1 MESKTSVESTR
12 LSTLGYLYSIFT
24 LACSVAYVFILTE
37 YTTNDHF
44 WRNYNVTGAN
54 TFLAD
59 VINAKLRLGEVGDLD
74 IFAPASLKDYSL
86 PTTVI
91 DVRMSMT
98 RRAMTQPFS
107 LEVAVMSYR
116 ANTLF
121 ENVLIMMA
129 YCWVDFGHQFEMAHT
144 AKRQLRCA
152 KSYYD
157 NAAVHLE
164 SLLRN
169 VNHIDLAESSYGVQI
184 NQTILSAVTTIP
196 GGSAWVNYIQNHEW
210 GLSQEVDFWRSY
222 GLTHYATQFQ
232 NRYQAGYLNR
242 SAITNALGMSRS
254 ITISTV
260 PFFSRSLSLWS
271 TRYINIGWWTD
282 MSKCVPIGATM
293 IRNTNTSVKALGR
306 NWKTIYIGS
315 TTTVGGD
322 IVRASIGP
330 FMSWD
335 TKLITPPS
343 SLLNVIA
350 KFHAQL
356 YDRLRSDLLLSES
369 FQAISES
376 DIDVVPP
383 T

>member
-1 MESKTSVESTR
+1 MESKSSLESTR

-74 IFAPASLKDYSL
+74 IFAPASLKDDSL

-169 VNHIDLAESSYGVQI
+169 VNHIALAESSYGVQI
-184 NQTILSAVTTIP
+184 NQTILIAVTTVP
-196 GGSAWVNYIQNHEW
+196 GGSAWKLIC
-210 GLSQEVDFWRSY
+210 Y
-222 GLTHYATQFQ
+222 GLTHYVTQFQ

-242 SAITNALGMSRS
+242 IVNYECAGNESVNYNIHGAIFQSQFIA
-254 ITISTV
+254 V
-260 PFFSRSLSLWS
+260 VHSL
-271 TRYINIGWWTD
+271 Y
-282 MSKCVPIGATM
+282 
-293 IRNTNTSVKALGR
+293 
-306 NWKTIYIGS
+306 
-315 TTTVGGD
+315 
-322 IVRASIGP
+322 
-330 FMSWD
+330 
-335 TKLITPPS
+335 
-343 SLLNVIA
+343 
-350 KFHAQL
+350 Q
-356 YDRLRSDLLLSES
+356 
-369 FQAISES
+369 
-376 DIDVVPP
+376 
-383 T
+383 